1 MRNEILAAE
10 AGAPLDWIERG
21 AVGASFV
28 CLLHCLALPFL
39 LAPLPPLASMFPISE
54 TFHIWIIGF
63 AVPTSAIALFGGR
76 ARHGTLM
83 PLIAGAVGLAL
94 LAIGALVLGETA
106 WETPVTVC
114 GSFTLAFAHLRN
126 WRLRHVGHGVA

>member
-1 MRNEILAAE
+1 MRNEVPTGKMA
-10 AGAPLDWIERG
+10 APLDWIERG
-21 AVGASFV
+21 AVGASFL

-39 LAPLPPLASMFPISE
+39 LAALPAFASLFPVSE

-63 AVPTSAIALFGGR
+63 AVPTSAIALLSGR
-76 ARHGTLM
+76 AKHRSTA
-83 PLIAGAVGLAL
+83 PLLAGAIGLAL
-94 LAIGALVLGETA
+94 LAIGALVLGGTA

-126 WRLRHVGHGVA
+126 WRLRHVLHAVA